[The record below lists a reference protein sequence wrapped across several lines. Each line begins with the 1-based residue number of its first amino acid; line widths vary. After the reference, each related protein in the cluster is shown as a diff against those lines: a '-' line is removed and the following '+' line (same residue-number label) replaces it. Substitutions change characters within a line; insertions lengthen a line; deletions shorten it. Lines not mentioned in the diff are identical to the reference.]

1 MPTLRIDA
9 QDRLQRLQTG
19 TKVRW
24 FAASIPSYGHV
35 PVPDPVVAG
44 IVSVG
49 SGLVPIID
57 PIGAA
62 LAVLLGGAQTAIALG
77 DPTEMQKVIRKQ
89 AGQSDH
95 DFLGAIAQENGW
107 EMLVDHSG
115 PLGGHLLRFMS
126 PLDHVTPDLTL
137 KYGQSLI
144 DFTPRV
150 SKVGQVLSVSVTL
163 WVPDVKMEFTATA
176 SWDWDR
182 SSLNLSITPGFG
194 LPGSEGATPDVLAA
208 ACEEAETEAAARVA
222 RARLEE
228 QQERLRGRTATPGLM
243 LVDEPVSLLSAPRVI
258 LSKLIP
264 RLNQRLTGSGS
275 TIGDPR
281 IRAGAALCLEG
292 IGEQFGGLYRVT
304 SATHSL
310 DSGGYRTQFE
320 ARKEI
325 WFGSIPLL
333 EQGAVPV
340 KLQGQ
345 PLLSIG

>member
-1 MPTLRIDA
+1 
-9 QDRLQRLQTG
+9 
-19 TKVRW
+19 
-24 FAASIPSYGHV
+24 
-35 PVPDPVVAG
+35 
-44 IVSVG
+44 
-49 SGLVPIID
+49 
-57 PIGAA
+57 
-62 LAVLLGGAQTAIALG
+62 
-77 DPTEMQKVIRKQ
+77 
-89 AGQSDH
+89 
-95 DFLGAIAQENGW
+95 
-107 EMLVDHSG
+107 
-115 PLGGHLLRFMS
+115 
-126 PLDHVTPDLTL
+126 
-137 KYGQSLI
+137 
-144 DFTPRV
+144 
-150 SKVGQVLSVSVTL
+150 
-163 WVPDVKMEFTATA
+163 
-176 SWDWDR
+176 
-182 SSLNLSITPGFG
+182 

-281 IRAGAALCLEG
+281 IRAGAVLRLEG